1 MEDLF
6 LAIFPSI
13 RAAQALTK
21 LLFAV
26 LAFLSVFDL
35 FIDQSSASHA
45 TAFNCKRATVSLDRN
60 LTHLLHHNY
69 AYTLSYHA
77 HIPVFVYLAQLLK
90 SNEVVYSYD
99 LTKNNSANLIYV
111 KHDNKVYEV
120 RCPKE
125 IVTVISSPSC
135 FANGIKPIIDSDG
148 KPAFL
153 DQNFFITNFATQ
165 VDCQKS
171 TLKTMV
177 LQKIEDQQI
186 LLQGSEHVS
195 FALLKNNQFF
205 DATTLL
211 NQNSTEYLIYLEE
224 KVLSQSGS
232 GSNFITH
239 IMVLYRRHAAKIHLT
254 LLVSRL
260 ALEVIL
266 VIAGLALGLPLV
278 KSLSLASSSIK
289 KIVDF
294 RSYINQHRLY
304 RQQVVAKFHREKLGQ
319 SPELSLSEVTSR
331 HLEVIYETLQSLNKR
346 CEDMELVIN
355 QLSKAH
361 VSSSSPSPT
370 PTPSSTPPSSPSS
383 RRARASETKDKGIK
397 ISKSSAKYRVK

>member
-125 IVTVISSPSC
+125 IVTVINSPSC
-135 FANGIKPIIDSDG
+135 FANNIKPIIDSDG

-165 VDCQKS
+165 VDCQQGP
-171 TLKTMV
+171 LKTG
-177 LQKIEDQQI
+177 LF
-186 LLQGSEHVS
+186 G
-195 FALLKNNQFF
+195 KNCNM
-205 DATTLL
+205 
-211 NQNSTEYLIYLEE
+211 I
-224 KVLSQSGS
+224 
-232 GSNFITH
+232 
-239 IMVLYRRHAAKIHLT
+239 
-254 LLVSRL
+254 
-260 ALEVIL
+260 
-266 VIAGLALGLPLV
+266 
-278 KSLSLASSSIK
+278 
-289 KIVDF
+289 F
-294 RSYINQHRLY
+294 R
-304 RQQVVAKFHREKLGQ
+304 K
-319 SPELSLSEVTSR
+319 
-331 HLEVIYETLQSLNKR
+331 
-346 CEDMELVIN
+346 
-355 QLSKAH
+355 
-361 VSSSSPSPT
+361 
-370 PTPSSTPPSSPSS
+370 
-383 RRARASETKDKGIK
+383 
-397 ISKSSAKYRVK
+397 

>member
-6 LAIFPSI
+6 LAIFPSV

-135 FANGIKPIIDSDG
+135 FANNIKPIIDSDG
-148 KPAFL
+148 KPSFL
-153 DQNFFITNFATQ
+153 DQNSFITNFATQ
-165 VDCQKS
+165 VDCQQGP
-171 TLKTMV
+171 LKKMV

-186 LLQGSEHVS
+186 LLQGTEHVS
-195 FALLKNNQFF
+195 FALLKNNEFF
-205 DATTLL
+205 DVTTLL
-211 NQNSTEYLIYLEE
+211 NPNSTEYLVYLEE
-224 KVLSQSGS
+224 KILSQSGS

-383 RRARASETKDKGIK
+383 RRARTSETKDKGVK